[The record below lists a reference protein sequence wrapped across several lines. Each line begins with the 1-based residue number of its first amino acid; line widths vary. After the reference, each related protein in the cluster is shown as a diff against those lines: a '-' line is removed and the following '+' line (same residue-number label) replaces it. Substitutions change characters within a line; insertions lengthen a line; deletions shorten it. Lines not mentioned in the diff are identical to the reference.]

1 MMKAFQG
8 VAALALLGASPVLA
22 QEQPPKE
29 SAPAPR
35 STIASA
41 AASRGEGQVYT
52 TEDFQRYAPRN
63 ANDMLVQVPGFSIRD
78 SEQLRGLGQASGNV
92 LFNGQRPSTKSDDL
106 FALLSRI
113 PASNVERIEI
123 LDGASL
129 DIPGLSGQVANI
141 VYEADTFS
149 GQFSW
154 SPEYRAHFADP
165 LLTRGDLSISG
176 RFGSIE
182 YEVGLNND
190 EARRSAAGGPT
201 LIYDA
206 LANVIETREDVW
218 TSNYDAPKLSAKLTW
233 DAPGSGVGHLNGH
246 YQRIYNPYEEE
257 GSRFAPGLPDQL
269 RTVLEDYDTWNYEVG
284 GDYEFALGPGR
295 LKAIGLRSFS
305 HEPYLEQVVAAFADS
320 SPSTGDRFTQ
330 TGNLA
335 ETIGRA
341 EYTWAM
347 LGSDWQ
353 LSGEAAFNT
362 LDNVA
367 GLFTLEPTGQFTP
380 VPLPGSSGGVSEDRY
395 EVLLSVGA
403 PLSPTLSLQIV
414 AGAEKSTI
422 SQTASD
428 GITRTFLRPKGS
440 LTLAW
445 QSSSNF
451 DVSVKLRRRVLQ
463 LSFYDFLATAN
474 LNDDNQNEGNTE
486 LRPQQD
492 WSFEAEANHKLGR
505 WGSTKVQLIFRD
517 VEDYVDIIPVGNG
530 EAVGNIPKSW
540 AGAVVW
546 DSTINLDPAGIRGMK
561 LETSFVFQK
570 SQLRD
575 PFTNEFRQWSGFGD
589 TQIDASLRHDVP
601 DTNWAWGAEAS
612 YSHNQPNYRSRSVDR
627 IWEGPTFASVFAE
640 HKDVLGLT
648 VRAEVRNVLNARSR
662 RYRTVYTGLRGQAPI
677 LSVEDRD
684 RLIGPIFSLSMR
696 GSF

>member
-1 MMKAFQG
+1 MKALQG
-8 VAALALLGASPVLA
+8 VAAASLIIASPA
-22 QEQPPKE
+22 FSQEQTQTGA
-29 SAPAPR
+29 APAPGAA
-35 STIASA
+35 TESA
-41 AASRGEGQVYT
+41 AGVRGEIQVYT
-52 TEDFQRYAPRN
+52 NADFQRYAPRN

-78 SEQLRGLGQASGNV
+78 SEDLRGLGQASGNV
-92 LFNGQRPSTKSDDL
+92 LFNMQRPSTKSDDL
-106 FALLSRI
+106 YALLSRI
-113 PASNVERIEI
+113 PAGNVERIEI

-141 VYEADTFS
+141 VYKADAFS

-165 LLTRGDLSISG
+165 LLTRGNLSISG
-176 RFGSIE
+176 RLGSIE

-218 TSNYDAPKLSAKLTW
+218 TANYDAPKLSAKLTW

-246 YQRIYNPYEEE
+246 YQRIYNPYEEQ
-257 GSRFAPGLPDQL
+257 GRRLAPGLPDQL

-284 GDYEFALGPGR
+284 GDYEFAFGPGR

-305 HEPYLEQVVAAFADS
+305 HEPYLEEVVTAFADN
-320 SPSTGDRFTQ
+320 SPSVGDRFTQ

-341 EYTWAM
+341 EYSWAM

-367 GLFTLEPTGQFTP
+367 GLFTLDPTGQFTP
-380 VPLPGSSGGVSEDRY
+380 VPLPGASGGVSEDRY
-395 EVLLSVGA
+395 EALLSVGT
-403 PLSPTLSLQIV
+403 PLGSTLSLQVV
-414 AGAEKSTI
+414 AGVEKSTI
-422 SQTASD
+422 SQTAAN
-428 GITRTFLRPKGS
+428 GITQTFLRPKGS

-445 QSSSNF
+445 QPSSDF

-463 LSFYDFLATAN
+463 LSFYDFLASAD
-474 LNDDNQNEGNTE
+474 LNDENQNEGNTE

-492 WSFEAEANHKLGR
+492 WSFEAEANQKLGR
-505 WGSTKVQLIFRD
+505 WGSTKIQLIFRD
-517 VEDYVDIIPVGNG
+517 VEDYVDIIPVGGG
-530 EAVGNIPKSW
+530 EAVGNIPNSW

-570 SQLRD
+570 SRLRD
-575 PFTNEFRQWSGFGD
+575 PFTHVFRQWSGFED
-589 TQIDASLRHDVP
+589 THIDASLRHDVP
-601 DTNWAWGAEAS
+601 NTNWAWGAEAS

-627 IWEGPTFASVFAE
+627 IWEGPTFVSVFAE
-640 HKDVLGLT
+640 HKDVFGLT
-648 VRAEVRNVLNARSR
+648 VRAEIRNILNARSR
-662 RYRTVYTGLRGQAPI
+662 RYRTTYTGSRGQSPI
-677 LSVEDRD
+677 LTVEDRD
-684 RLIGPIFSLSMR
+684 RLIGPIFSLSLR